1 MGQSKFWLEIIQ
13 KLGYVPNDY
22 FGNNHVAS
30 NIPWDL
36 GAMIKKNFQENYV
49 NPSLGVLLTI
59 VLD

>member
-1 MGQSKFWLEIIQ
+1 LEIIQ
-13 KLGYVPNDY
+13 KLGYVLNDY
-22 FGNNHVAS
+22 FGNNRVAS

-36 GAMIKKNFQENYV
+36 GAMIHKFSQENYV